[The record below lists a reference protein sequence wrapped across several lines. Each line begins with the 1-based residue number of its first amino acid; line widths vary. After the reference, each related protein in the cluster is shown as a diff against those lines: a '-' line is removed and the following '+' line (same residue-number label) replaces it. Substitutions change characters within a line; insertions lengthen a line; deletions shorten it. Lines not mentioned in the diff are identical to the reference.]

1 MILVYDMSSGERLDA
16 VPGKM
21 MGEAA
26 VEPSAT
32 ESERPMMRE
41 PEVAPALQE
50 VVVESTAGEPIPLV
64 AAIDVE
70 RLLERMG

>member
-16 VPGKM
+16 VPG
-21 MGEAA
+21 EAM
-26 VEPSAT
+26 VEPSGS

-50 VVVESTAGEPIPLV
+50 VVAESTAREPIPPV
-64 AAIDVE
+64 ATIDVE